1 MTAAEELLA
10 WLEENRNEKNIE
22 GMARFGIRT
31 DRAVGVPLPL
41 LRAAAK
47 PYRRRHETAMAL
59 WESGVHEARI
69 LAGLIADPAR
79 FGPED
84 MDAWSAEFDS
94 WDLCD
99 QCCSN
104 LFRHL
109 PYVQGKVTEYVA
121 DGREFVRRTGFVL
134 MAVLAVHDKEA
145 SDERFLEWLK
155 VVEAYAWDGRNFVKK
170 AVNWALRQIGKRNER
185 LRLAAVEVAGRLAA
199 ADDAAAR
206 WVERDALRELT
217 ARRTLD
223 FMAAHRR

>member
-1 MTAAEELLA
+1 
-10 WLEENRNEKNIE
+10 
-22 GMARFGIRT
+22 
-31 DRAVGVPLPL
+31 
-41 LRAAAK
+41 
-47 PYRRRHETAMAL
+47 MAL

-69 LAGLIADPAR
+69 LASLIADPAR

-206 WVERDALRELT
+206 WVGRDALRGTHRT
-217 ARRTLD
+217 ADIGFHGCPSAINTGRAVGKRFCRGGTAADSVPEADIQTVRTS
-223 FMAAHRR
+223 RCR

>member
-1 MTAAEELLA
+1 M
-10 WLEENRNEKNIE
+10 
-22 GMARFGIRT
+22 
-31 DRAVGVPLPL
+31 LP
-41 LRAAAK
+41 
-47 PYRRRHETAMAL
+47 
-59 WESGVHEARI
+59 
-69 LAGLIADPAR
+69 
-79 FGPED
+79 
-84 MDAWSAEFDS
+84 
-94 WDLCD
+94 
-99 QCCSN
+99 N

-206 WVERDALRELT
+206 WVGRDALRELT